1 MIVVYHN
8 KNKVIEITNVNS
20 SFSDIDNRLSISE
33 FLVSQAQKFPDEIL
47 LWCHINFKEELN
59 FPEIE
64 DLFHHKKLILSYNP
78 SNTTFLGKSIGY
90 VEESPFININKKVTY
105 PTWQMSSMVGGI
117 YGSTLLAIKKE
128 SIFDKDLDYFL
139 CSLAKLAMPEG
150 LLCYS
155 EPSLLKQKGNE
166 NDFKIKKINNYI
178 LFRFVKQHYKTRW
191 IYLLLLNLLVHE
203 RKFPIIPFLVSL
215 WYKSRNISKNSLN
228 AIKVQSSRK
237 VIETRTID
245 IIIPTIGRKKYLY
258 NVLKDLSKQTQLPVN
273 VIIVEQNPLLGSVS
287 ELDYLQNSVW
297 PFEIKHTF
305 THQSG
310 ACNARNIAL
319 SQIESEWVFLADDD
333 IRIECNFLQKSLK
346 VLNEFGVKG
355 TSFCCLQK
363 GEKRAY
369 MNVFQWRSFG
379 SGSSMVFSD
388 SLKYCKFNK
397 GFEFGFGEDADFGMQ
412 LRNHGIDVLYFP
424 EPEIL
429 HLKAPI
435 GGFRTKPI
443 LLWQKDAV
451 QPKPSPTVM
460 LYQILNNTQ
469 EQILGYK
476 TILFFKYYINQK
488 IKNPFVYFINF
499 RKQWK
504 RSVFWANEL
513 NNKQ

>member
-310 ACNARNIAL
+310 VCNARNIAL
-319 SQIESEWVFLADDD
+319 NQIESEWVFLADDD
-333 IRIECNFLQKSLK
+333 NRFNSSLLEDIFKNIKKYGNEVVTTAYPQKNEYKLGGKIIQWPTFGGGNSFVKSDIVKK
-346 VLNEFGVKG
+346 VKFNVAMEFG
-355 TSFCCLQK
+355 
-363 GEKRAY
+363 Y
-369 MNVFQWRSFG
+369 
-379 SGSSMVFSD
+379 
-388 SLKYCKFNK
+388 
-397 GFEFGFGEDADFGMQ
+397 GEDADFGMQ
-412 LRNHGIDVLYFP
+412 LRNQGIDVLYFP

-443 LLWQKDAV
+443 LLWQKDAI
-451 QPKPSPTVM
+451 QPKPSPTIM
-460 LYQILNNTQ
+460 LFQILHKTQ
-469 EQILGYK
+469 EQISGYK
-476 TILFFKYYINQK
+476 TILFFKYYKHQK